1 MFYLSEYLEEHR
13 NEYYSVLR
21 GVKKEKDWDTWIA
34 FFLVAITA
42 QAHENIQKVRKIM
55 SLYEEMKK
63 RITEITRSQHA
74 MRILDALFDHP
85 VFSTSDFLKQ
95 TGIPKQTA
103 MPLLQKIREAGIL
116 STLREATGTIPAI
129 LAFPALLIIT
139 EGKIVL

>member
-1 MFYLSEYLEEHR
+1 
-13 NEYYSVLR
+13 
-21 GVKKEKDWDTWIA
+21 
-34 FFLVAITA
+34 
-42 QAHENIQKVRKIM
+42 M

-63 RITEITRSQHA
+63 RIAEITRSQHA

-116 STLREATGTIPAI
+116 SMLREAKGTIPAI